1 MNKKIYLA
9 IAFVIIIA
17 TIGFFIYQRF
27 VYSPANSTIT
37 NQGEK
42 NAVSQNASSSTVS
55 VPPKSTL
62 NPTPTPIPSFYSP
75 FTDRYLM
82 AFLACNSNT
91 VSCNDPRN
99 HQTFL
104 AQSNDGAT
112 WTLVSSVPSLSGSV
126 PDVIRRGNTLYVFIP
141 GTVARYHLDTGKIDL
156 PQPVTITTSNNSD
169 ELFVDPSIII
179 DANGNLVLFYLLGQI
194 GSDPARCPPG
204 VFSCMKVIHSAT
216 EVAGSDGTRFIVD
229 PGDRADISIN
239 GQETASDPAI
249 IKDSNGYTLL
259 ISRGQSVEAMIS
271 SDLRGTFRDIPTLP
285 GGILVSNLGGVPD
298 GYYDSTNGQYWI
310 YVTSGMNNSVIRRAV
325 SNDITSPLSEGQFS
339 TVLSGSSIGLGSS
352 FMVASPGITP
362 NKP

>member
-17 TIGFFIYQRF
+17 TVGFFIYQRF
-27 VYSPANSTIT
+27 VSSPANPTIT
-37 NQGEK
+37 NQGEQ
-42 NAVSQNASSSTVS
+42 NAVSQNTSSSAVS
-55 VPPKSTL
+55 VPPKSTATS
-62 NPTPTPIPSFYSP
+62 TPTHSFSSP
-75 FTDRYLM
+75 FTDKFLM

-99 HQTFL
+99 HRTFL

-112 WTLVSSVPSLSGSV
+112 WTLVSGVSSLSGSV
-126 PDVIRRGNTLYVFIP
+126 PDVIRRGNTLYVFSP

-156 PQPVTITTSNNSD
+156 PQSVSVTTSNNSD
-169 ELFVDPSIII
+169 ELFVDPSLTV
-179 DANGNLVLFYLLGQI
+179 DENGNLVLFYLLGQI
-194 GSDPARCPPG
+194 GSDPAHCPPG
-204 VFSCMKVIHSAT
+204 ESYCTKVIHSAT

-249 IKDSNGYTLL
+249 LKDPNGYALL

-298 GYYDSTNGQYWI
+298 GYYDSASGQYWI
-310 YVTSGMNNSVIRRAV
+310 YITSGMNDSAIRRAV
-325 SNDITSPLSEGQFS
+325 SNNINSPLIENQFS
-339 TVLSGSSIGLGSS
+339 TILSGSSIGLGGS
-352 FMVASPGITP
+352 FMVASPGVTLNEP
-362 NKP
+362 